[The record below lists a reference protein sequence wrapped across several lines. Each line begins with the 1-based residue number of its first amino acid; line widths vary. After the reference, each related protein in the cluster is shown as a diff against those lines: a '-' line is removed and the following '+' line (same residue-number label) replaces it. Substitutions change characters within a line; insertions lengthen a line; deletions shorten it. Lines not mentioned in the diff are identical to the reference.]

1 MRYFLIVGEASAD
14 LHASALIRAL
24 KARDAEASFAFMGGD
39 KMQEASG
46 VRPIVHFSSVAFMGF
61 VNVVKNL
68 RTITRIGKQVQEAIL
83 AFKPD
88 VVIPVDFADFNLRFI
103 LPFTKKNLPET
114 KVIYY
119 ILPKLW
125 AWRSSRI
132 KKLRRWVDHGL
143 CILPFEE
150 AYFRSHSLPV
160 TYVGNPCTD
169 AHLSYLA
176 SHPEEVHR
184 DRLIVLVPGSRKAE
198 LKNNLPTMLSV
209 AKEFHIKG
217 WQSIIAGAP
226 GLTNEDYT
234 PYRTGY
240 EEIPLTFGDTYG
252 LMRRAS
258 LALVTSGTATLE
270 TALWHTPMVVCYRM
284 GGSSLVRW
292 LFKHFFSVRFF
303 SLVNLILD
311 REAVPELLG
320 DQMNDE
326 KLRTHITQ
334 LLDEDS
340 SERTNQLNAFAQIDE
355 LMGQEEAADRA
366 ALRLLSLIR

>member
-150 AYFRSHSLPV
+150 AYFSSRSLPV

-169 AHLSYLA
+169 AHLSYLT

-184 DRLIVLVPGSRKAE
+184 NRLIVLVPGSRKAE
-198 LKNNLPTMLSV
+198 LKNNLPTMLRV
-209 AKEFHIKG
+209 AKEFHAKG

-234 PYRTGY
+234 PYRMGY

-292 LFKHFFSVRFF
+292 LFKHFFSVHFF

>member
-1 MRYFLIVGEASAD
+1 
-14 LHASALIRAL
+14 
-24 KARDAEASFAFMGGD
+24 
-39 KMQEASG
+39 
-46 VRPIVHFSSVAFMGF
+46 MGF

-150 AYFRSHSLPV
+150 AYFSSRSLPV

-209 AKEFHIKG
+209 AKEFHTKG

-234 PYRTGY
+234 PYRMGY

-340 SERTNQLNAFAQIDE
+340 PERTNQLNAFAQIDE

>member
-24 KARDAEASFAFMGGD
+24 KARDAESSFAFMGGD

-46 VRPIVHFSSVAFMGF
+46 VHPIVHFSSVAFMGF

-150 AYFRSHSLPV
+150 AYFRSHSLPI

-169 AHLSYLA
+169 AHLSYLV

-209 AKEFHIKG
+209 AKEFHAKG

-320 DQMNDE
+320 DQMNNTT
-326 KLRTHITQ
+326 LRNHITQ

>member
-1 MRYFLIVGEASAD
+1 MRYFLVVGEASGD

-150 AYFRSHSLPV
+150 AYFSSRSLPV

-169 AHLSYLA
+169 AHLSYLT

-184 DRLIVLVPGSRKAE
+184 NRLIVLVPGSRKAE
-198 LKNNLPTMLSV
+198 LKNNLPTMLRV
-209 AKEFHIKG
+209 AKEFHAKG

-234 PYRTGY
+234 PYRMGY

-292 LFKHFFSVRFF
+292 LFKHFFSVHFF

>member
-39 KMQEASG
+39 KMQEVSG
-46 VRPIVHFSSVAFMGF
+46 VHPIVHFSSVAFMGF

-125 AWRSSRI
+125 AWRSRRI

-150 AYFRSHSLPV
+150 AYFSSRSLPV

-169 AHLSYLA
+169 AHLSYLT

-184 DRLIVLVPGSRKAE
+184 NRLIVLVPGSRKAE
-198 LKNNLPTMLSV
+198 LKNNLPTMLRV
-209 AKEFHIKG
+209 AKEFHAKG

-234 PYRTGY
+234 PYRMGY

-292 LFKHFFSVRFF
+292 LFKHFFSVHFF

>member
-88 VVIPVDFADFNLRFI
+88 VIIPVDFADFNLRFI

-150 AYFRSHSLPV
+150 AYFSSRSLPV

-169 AHLSYLA
+169 AHLSYLT

-184 DRLIVLVPGSRKAE
+184 NRLIVLVPGSRKAE
-198 LKNNLPTMLSV
+198 LKNNLPTMLRV
-209 AKEFHIKG
+209 AKEFHAKG

-234 PYRTGY
+234 PYRMGY

-292 LFKHFFSVRFF
+292 LFKHFFSVHFF

>member
-39 KMQEASG
+39 KMQEVSG
-46 VRPIVHFSSVAFMGF
+46 VHPIVHFSSVAFMGF

-150 AYFRSHSLPV
+150 AYFSSRSLPV

-169 AHLSYLA
+169 AHLSYLT

-184 DRLIVLVPGSRKAE
+184 NRLIVLVPGSRKAE
-198 LKNNLPTMLSV
+198 LKNNLPTMLRV
-209 AKEFHIKG
+209 AKEFHAKG
-217 WQSIIAGAP
+217 CQSIIAGAP

-234 PYRTGY
+234 PYRMGY

-292 LFKHFFSVRFF
+292 LFKHFFSVHFF

>member
-1 MRYFLIVGEASAD
+1 MRYFLIIGEASAD

-103 LPFTKKNLPET
+103 LPFTKKNLPEA

-150 AYFRSHSLPV
+150 AYFSSRSLPV

-169 AHLSYLA
+169 AHLSYLT

-184 DRLIVLVPGSRKAE
+184 NRLIVLVPGSRKAE
-198 LKNNLPTMLSV
+198 LKNNLPTMLRV
-209 AKEFHIKG
+209 AKEFHAKG

-234 PYRTGY
+234 PYRMGY

-292 LFKHFFSVRFF
+292 LFKHFFSVHFF